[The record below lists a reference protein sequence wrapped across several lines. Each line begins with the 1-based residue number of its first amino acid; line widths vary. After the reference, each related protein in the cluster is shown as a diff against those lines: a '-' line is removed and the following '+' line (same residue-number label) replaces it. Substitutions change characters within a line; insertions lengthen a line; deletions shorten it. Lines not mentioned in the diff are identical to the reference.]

1 MQAPTGSQLLVC
13 FRHGNIVLCL
23 LRVPTGSLSLSLFL
37 SFSHPRTLFLR
48 FHVLSLCSLS
58 ISHSLGV
65 SLSYSAR
72 LLQSGEFGFASCS
85 RCVFALLVETCIVR
99 SSFCSDPAPAH
110 GRNMQQQRQTLTLAA
125 LEATHG
131 PSVRDARQPAKI
143 FALRL
148 HRICGLFGCPSPWAC
163 LSGYARCMHRLTHPH
178 REEEGAASA
187 RPPVSTKCV
196 VQRRMGLN
204 KKRHKNIH
212 IHEHAHKHRYK
223 HTHTHTHTLT
233 QTSTHR
239 YRHRHK
245 HTHTHTHTHTLA
257 YTCTHRVTR
266 TQSRTHTHTH
276 FHRLAYTPLHTHAER
291 HTHTRT
297 HRLCSKIKVFPSITF

>member
-1 MQAPTGSQLLVC
+1 MQAPTGPQLVVC
-13 FRHGNIVLCL
+13 FRLGKMVLCL
-23 LRVPTGSLSLSLFL
+23 LRVPTGSLSLFLSLFL
-37 SFSHPRTLFLR
+37 SPSR
-48 FHVLSLCSLS
+48 FVFTFPSPIFVFSLS

-72 LLQSGEFGFASCS
+72 LLHSGEFGFASCS

-143 FALRL
+143 FSLRL
-148 HRICGLFGCPSPWAC
+148 HRICGLFGCPSSWAC

-223 HTHTHTHTLT
+223 HTHT
-233 QTSTHR
+233 Q
-239 YRHRHK
+239 
-245 HTHTHTHTHTLA
+245 THTHTHTHTDKHTQIQTQTQTHTLTHLHIHAHTESHAHNLA
-257 YTCTHRVTR
+257 
-266 TQSRTHTHTH
+266 HTHTH
-276 FHRLAYTPLHTHAER
+276 FHRLEYTPLHTHAER